1 MEVIIH
7 RVNTIS
13 KLKSIQPIYGT
24 EIDIRSSGS
33 NLILSHD
40 PFKSGD
46 KLEDYV
52 DEYKNSTLIL
62 NIKEAG
68 IERDVL
74 SIIKGRPHVKK
85 YFLLDTDFPYIYKA
99 SKEGERNL
107 AIRFSEFESIET
119 LKNFSDIVDYVW
131 IDTFLKLPIE
141 NKNIPVLNK
150 FKKCLVCPE
159 RWGRPED
166 IKHYQ
171 KQLKSYNFKI
181 NSVMTSKKYSSL
193 WKNFS

>member
-68 IERDVL
+68 IEKDVL
-74 SIIKGRPHVKK
+74 NIIKGRPHVKK

-99 SKEGERNL
+99 SKKGERNL
-107 AIRFSEFESIET
+107 AIRFSECESIET
-119 LKNFSDIVDYVW
+119 LKNFSGIVDYVW
-131 IDTFLKLPIE
+131 IDTFMKLPIE
-141 NKNIPVLNK
+141 DKNIPVLNK

-166 IKHYQ
+166 IIPYQ
-171 KQLKSYNFKI
+171 KQLKSYNFEI
-181 NSVMTSKKYSSL
+181 NSVMTSQKYSSL